1 MIVAYAP
8 TKRRAT
14 RARKPS
20 LLVLN
25 ITSMLDMFT
34 ILIIF
39 LLKSY
44 AAEGIIL
51 PIPADLHLPYST
63 TQKAPEPGLI
73 LEVSGSALVVDGKRL
88 DVDLEAVKRSE
99 SLVIGPLYEHLMAKA
114 RQYEEIS
121 ELNPH
126 AGFTWRLILEGD
138 REIPFRLLKKILY
151 TCGQAGFINQS
162 LAVFQEE

>member
-1 MIVAYAP
+1 MAHAP
-8 TKRRAT
+8 TKRRAA
-14 RARKPS
+14 RARRPS

-44 AAEGIIL
+44 SAEGIIL
-51 PIPADLHLPYST
+51 TIPADLHLPQST
-63 TQKAPEPGLI
+63 TQSVPEPGLI
-73 LEVSGSALVVDGKRL
+73 VEVTKSTLVVDGKQL
-88 DVDLEAVKRSE
+88 EVDLETVRQSDK
-99 SLVIGPLYEHLMAKA
+99 LIIDDLYEHLMTKT

-121 ELNPH
+121 ELNPN
-126 AGFTWRLILEGD
+126 AGFTGRLVLEGD

-162 LAVFQEE
+162 LAVFQKD

>member
-1 MIVAYAP
+1 MAHAP

-44 AAEGIIL
+44 SAEGLIL
-51 PIPADLHLPYST
+51 TIPADLHLPQST
-63 TQKAPEPGLI
+63 TQTAPEPGLI
-73 LEVSGSALVVDGKRL
+73 VEVTRDNLVVDGKMLQIDL
-88 DVDLEAVKRSE
+88 DEIRE
-99 SLVIGPLYEHLMAKA
+99 SDTLLIESLYEHLMVKA

-121 ELNPH
+121 ALNPN
-126 AGFTWRLILEGD
+126 AGFTGRLILEGD

-162 LAVFQEE
+162 LAVFQKE

>member
-1 MIVAYAP
+1 VAYAP
-8 TKRRAT
+8 TKRRAP
-14 RARKPS
+14 RIRKPS

-44 AAEGIIL
+44 SAEGIIL
-51 PIPADLHLPYST
+51 TIPADLHLPHST
-63 TQKAPEPGLI
+63 TQSAPEPGLVV
-73 LEVSGSALVVDGKRL
+73 EVSRNALVVDGKIL
-88 DVDLEAVKRSE
+88 DVDLEAVKNSE
-99 SLVIGPLYEHLMAKA
+99 KLIIDNLYEHLMTKT

-121 ELNPH
+121 ELNPS
-126 AGFTWRLILEGD
+126 AGFTGRLILEGD

-162 LAVFQEE
+162 LAVFQKE

>member
-1 MIVAYAP
+1 MAHAP
-8 TKRRAT
+8 TKRRAP

-44 AAEGIIL
+44 SAEGIIL
-51 PIPADLHLPYST
+51 TIPADLHLPQST
-63 TQKAPEPGLI
+63 TQSAPEPGLVV
-73 LEVSGSALVVDGKRL
+73 EVSLNTLVVDGRIL
-88 DVDLEAVKRSE
+88 DVDLEEVRQSDK
-99 SLVIGPLYEHLMAKA
+99 LIIDNLYEHLMTKT

-121 ELNPH
+121 ELNPN
-126 AGFTWRLILEGD
+126 AEFTGRLILEGD

-162 LAVFQEE
+162 LAVFQKE

>member
-1 MIVAYAP
+1 MAHAP
-8 TKRRAT
+8 TKRRAA

-20 LLVLN
+20 LLTLN

-44 AAEGIIL
+44 SAEGLIL
-51 PIPADLHLPYST
+51 TIPADLHLPQST
-63 TQKAPEPGLI
+63 TQTAPEPGLVV
-73 LEVSGSALVVDGKRL
+73 EVSSDVLAVDGQML
-88 DVDLEAVKRSE
+88 DVDLKAIEQSE
-99 SLVIGPLYEHLMAKA
+99 ELIIDSLYDHLMVKA

-121 ELNPH
+121 NLNPN
-126 AGFTWRLILEGD
+126 AGFTGRLVLEGD
-138 REIPFRLLKKILY
+138 RDIPFKLLKKILY

-162 LAVFQEE
+162 LAVFQKE

>member
-1 MIVAYAP
+1 MAHAP
-8 TKRRAT
+8 TKRRTA

-44 AAEGIIL
+44 SAEGIIL
-51 PIPADLHLPYST
+51 TIPADLHLPNST
-63 TQKAPEPGLI
+63 TQSAPEPGLVVE
-73 LEVSGSALVVDGKRL
+73 LSKNTLVVDGKI
-88 DVDLEAVKRSE
+88 LEVNLEEIKNSE
-99 SLVIGPLYEHLMAKA
+99 QLMIDALYEYLMVKA

-121 ELNPH
+121 DINPN
-126 AGFTWRLILEGD
+126 AGFTGRLVFEGD

-162 LAVFQEE
+162 LAVFQKE

>member
-1 MIVAYAP
+1 MAHAP
-8 TKRRAT
+8 TKRRAV

-44 AAEGIIL
+44 SAEGLIIT
-51 PIPADLHLPYST
+51 IPADLQLPYST
-63 TQKAPEPGLI
+63 TQTSPEPGLVV
-73 LEVSGSALVVDGKRL
+73 EVSEEALMVDGIAL
-88 DVDLEAVKRSE
+88 DVDLQEVAASDR
-99 SLVIGPLYEHLMAKA
+99 LIIDPLYELLVARA

-121 ELNPH
+121 RINPN
-126 AGFTWRLILEGD
+126 AEFTGRLILEGD
-138 REIPFRLLKKILY
+138 RQIPFRLLKKILY

>member
-1 MIVAYAP
+1 MAHAP
-8 TKRRAT
+8 TKRRTA

-20 LLVLN
+20 LLTLN

-44 AAEGIIL
+44 SAEGIIL
-51 PIPADLHLPYST
+51 TIPADLHLPSST
-63 TQKAPEPGLI
+63 TQSAPEPGLVV
-73 LEVSGSALVVDGKRL
+73 EVSRNLLVVDGKML
-88 DVDLEAVKRSE
+88 DVNLEEIKASE
-99 SLVIGPLYEHLMAKA
+99 NLLIDTLYEHLMIKA
-114 RQYEEIS
+114 GQYEEIS
-121 ELNPH
+121 GLNPN
-126 AGFTWRLILEGD
+126 AEFTGRLVLEGD

-162 LAVFQEE
+162 LAVFQKE

>member
-1 MIVAYAP
+1 MAHAP
-8 TKRRAT
+8 TKRRSA
-14 RARKPS
+14 RARRPS

-44 AAEGIIL
+44 SAEGIIL
-51 PIPADLHLPYST
+51 TIPADLHLPNST
-63 TQKAPEPGLI
+63 TQSAPEPGLVV
-73 LEVSGSALVVDGKRL
+73 EVSQNVLVVDGKVL
-88 DVDLEAVKRSE
+88 DVDLQEVKESEA
-99 SLVIGPLYEHLMAKA
+99 LIIDNLYEHLMAKA
-114 RQYEEIS
+114 RQYGEIS
-121 ELNPH
+121 EINPN
-126 AGFTWRLILEGD
+126 AGFTGRLILEGD

-162 LAVFQEE
+162 LAVFQKE

>member
-1 MIVAYAP
+1 MAYAP
-8 TKRRAT
+8 TKRRAA

-44 AAEGIIL
+44 SAEGIIL
-51 PIPADLHLPYST
+51 TIPADLNLPHST
-63 TQKAPEPGLI
+63 TRNAPEPGLVV
-73 LEVSGSALVVDGKRL
+73 EVSSNVLTVDGTII
-88 DVDLEAVKRSE
+88 DVDLNAVTNSDE
-99 SLVIGPLYEHLMAKA
+99 LLIDNLYEHLMTKA
-114 RQYEEIS
+114 EQYEEIYR
-121 ELNPH
+121 LHPN
-126 AGFTWRLILEGD
+126 ADFTGRLVLEGD
-138 REIPFRLLKKILY
+138 RDIPFRLLKKILY

-162 LAVFQEE
+162 LAVFQKE

>member
-1 MIVAYAP
+1 MAHAP
-8 TKRRAT
+8 TKRRAART
-14 RARKPS
+14 RRPS

-25 ITSMLDMFT
+25 ITSMLDLFT

-44 AAEGIIL
+44 SAEGIIL
-51 PIPADLHLPYST
+51 TIPADLHLPHST
-63 TQKAPEPGLI
+63 TQNAPEPGLV
-73 LEVSGSALVVDGKRL
+73 LELSQNTLVVDGKVL
-88 DVDLEAVKRSE
+88 NIDLEAVKNSE
-99 SLVIGPLYEHLMAKA
+99 TLIIDNLYEHLMTKI

-121 ELNPH
+121 ALNPN
-126 AGFTWRLILEGD
+126 AGFTGRLVLEGD

-162 LAVFQEE
+162 LAVFQKE

>member
-1 MIVAYAP
+1 VAYAP
-8 TKRRAT
+8 TKRRAA

-44 AAEGIIL
+44 SAEGIIL
-51 PIPADLHLPYST
+51 TIPADLHLPHST
-63 TQKAPEPGLI
+63 TQSAPEPGLVV
-73 LEVSGSALVVDGKRL
+73 EVSKNVLVVDGKIL
-88 DVDLEAVKRSE
+88 DVDLKEIRDSE
-99 SLVIGPLYEHLMAKA
+99 RLIIDSLYDHLITKA

-121 ELNPH
+121 ALNPN
-126 AGFTWRLILEGD
+126 AGFTGRLILEGD

-162 LAVFQEE
+162 LAVFQKE

>member
-1 MIVAYAP
+1 VAYAP
-8 TKRRAT
+8 TKRRSA

-20 LLVLN
+20 LLTLN

-44 AAEGIIL
+44 SAEGIIL
-51 PIPADLHLPYST
+51 TIPADLHLPNST
-63 TQKAPEPGLI
+63 TQSAPEPGLVV
-73 LEVSGSALVVDGKRL
+73 EVSKNLLVVDGKML
-88 DVDLEAVKRSE
+88 DVNLEEIKTSE
-99 SLVIGPLYEHLMAKA
+99 KLLIDTLYEHLMVKVG
-114 RQYEEIS
+114 QYEEIS
-121 ELNPH
+121 GLNPN
-126 AGFTWRLILEGD
+126 AGFTGRLVLEGD

-162 LAVFQEE
+162 LAVFQKE